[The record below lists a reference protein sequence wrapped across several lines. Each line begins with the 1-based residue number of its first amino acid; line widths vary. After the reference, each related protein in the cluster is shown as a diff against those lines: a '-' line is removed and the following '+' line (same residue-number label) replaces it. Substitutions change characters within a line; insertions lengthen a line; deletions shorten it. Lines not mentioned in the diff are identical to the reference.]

1 METRHCSWPADRV
14 AHSKGGPYT
23 TERHAR
29 SLAEKQQKATE
40 GFKLGAGFVSHF
52 RTSNLETVV

>member
-1 METRHCSWPADRV
+1 MAY
-14 AHSKGGPYT
+14 SKGGPYT